1 MPSSNRRLWAN
12 AVGLLAAL
20 ATAAAMLATVGVGLG
35 FVAVWTCVPAHSA
48 DPDAAGCSPF
58 EIKMRLVLVLA
69 LCVLPVW
76 PVFAFAKRWV
86 LRRVNLR

>member
-1 MPSSNRRLWAN
+1 MPSSNRLWAN

-20 ATAAAMLATVGVGLG
+20 ATATAVLATVGVGLG

-48 DPDAAGCSPF
+48 DPGAAGCSPF
-58 EIKMRLVLVLA
+58 EMKMRLVLVLA
-69 LCVLPVW
+69 LCLVPVW
-76 PVFAFAKRWV
+76 PVFALAKRWV